1 MLTVHARPAVVAG
14 NARASRASARV
25 VAGAA
30 TARVAPAKSPALSF
44 RTASL
49 GSAGAV
55 RAAPRPARVRRAVAA
70 TASAGNAVTFS
81 AADLGE
87 APKSGAS
94 FVWKGAKLSAAA
106 LSVGVG
112 LAVQFLI
119 PCPAAV
125 APQAW
130 TLLAIFLS
138 TITGLVLTPLP
149 VGAWAFLGLSTTVV
163 TKTLTFQQAFSAMT
177 NDVIWLI
184 VLAFFFAKG
193 FVQTGL
199 GDRVAT
205 FFVKN
210 DGQVH
215 AWFVVRPFDLRG
227 VARACDA
234 FHDSKSG
241 WGVPP
246 DHQEPGEKRRI
257 RTRTRRRTNSAR
269 FSFRRNCS
277 PRGTPPRCA

>member
-14 NARASRASARV
+14 NARAPRASARV

-94 FVWKGAKLSAAA
+94 FVWKGAKLQAAA

-119 PCPAAV
+119 PCPGGGGAAGV
-125 APQAW
+125 DAPRH
-130 TLLAIFLS
+130 LPEHHHGP
-138 TITGLVLTPLP
+138 GL
-149 VGAWAFLGLSTTVV
+149 
-163 TKTLTFQQAFSAMT
+163 
-177 NDVIWLI
+177 
-184 VLAFFFAKG
+184 
-193 FVQTGL
+193 
-199 GDRVAT
+199 
-205 FFVKN
+205 
-210 DGQVH
+210 
-215 AWFVVRPFDLRG
+215 
-227 VARACDA
+227 DA
-234 FHDSKSG
+234 FTSRRVGVSRAQHDRG
-241 WGVPP
+241 DEDPDVPASLS
-246 DHQEPGEKRRI
+246 RR
-257 RTRTRRRTNSAR
+257 
-269 FSFRRNCS
+269 
-277 PRGTPPRCA
+277 